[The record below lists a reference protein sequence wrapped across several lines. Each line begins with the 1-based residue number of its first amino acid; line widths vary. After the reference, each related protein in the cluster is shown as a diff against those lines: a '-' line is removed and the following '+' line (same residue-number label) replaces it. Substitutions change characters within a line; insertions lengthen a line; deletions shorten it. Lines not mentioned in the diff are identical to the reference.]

1 MAQISSLNV
10 DMMAGDTGTTLTLTI
25 NENGT
30 LTPYNLTGCT
40 VSLQWLNQQNVL
52 VSKPMT
58 ITDATNGVCAYTF
71 ASEDTFPG
79 TMTFQAVVT
88 NTATGQYLTT
98 SQRFLMN
105 VGSPL

>member
-10 DMMAGDTGTTLTLTI
+10 DMMAGDTGTTLTITI
-25 NENGT
+25 YENGT
-30 LTPYNLTGCT
+30 TTPYNLTGCT

-52 VSKPMT
+52 VSQNMT
-58 ITDATNGVCAYTF
+58 IVNAVQGICSYTF
-71 ASEDTFPG
+71 ATTDTFPG

-88 NTATGQYLTT
+88 NTTTGQYLTT